1 MIELQHANTST
12 IVVYSGPHEGSDY
25 SSVKDIL
32 ENPARIYTTKE
43 GKTVEMPF
51 VNIKH
56 RSLVRIVD
64 FFPHDIKQFSKRSP
78 ISAKRWNWDFWLVV
92 RDTTYNASNVDDDE
106 QAHEMNL
113 RVSGS
118 DATTFLGLMAGDLTT
133 KANAKLLN
141 SLKEK
146 LFLLWGELAEKK
158 EKFSQAHP
166 HIKADDQFSAITHN
180 ITTDSLP
187 CVIGIKEVGD
197 LRLASAFDSSA
208 YYMINE
214 TKIQ

>member
-1 MIELQHANTST
+1 LIELQHANTST

-158 EKFSQAHP
+158 EKFFQAHP
-166 HIKADDQFSAITHN
+166 HIKADHAFSAITHN

-187 CVIGIKEVGD
+187 CVIGVKEVGEE
-197 LRLASAFDSSA
+197 RLKKNFDSSA
-208 YYMINE
+208 YQMINE
-214 TKIQ
+214 TKIL